1 MRKLL
6 FILLA
11 AVTLVACENET
22 LNKTEDA
29 KPIALKASLQKR
41 INQDNAFAFD
51 LLRNTI
57 AKNTDENITVSPLS
71 VSIALG
77 MARNGANGLTQSEM
91 ETTLKMSGLTSDEI
105 NEYYKVMNNALPVID
120 PTTKLSIA
128 NSIWYRKDFVVKPSF
143 LDVNTANF
151 NAYVRELD
159 FSQSWAKDTINNWCS
174 VKTKGLI
181 PTILDDIPENAV
193 MYLINA
199 VYFKGIW
206 CNKFDK
212 KLTTESYFYPEKG
225 ESVKMNLMQMTDTL
239 LYATDELADY
249 VDLPY
254 GNKAF
259 SMTVIVPKYGKTT
272 NDVLQSMTVDKWNNT
287 VSKLSEEQVQL
298 SLPRFKSENKFL
310 LNDPLIAMGMPTAFT
325 GAADFSRISDERLL
339 ISKVIHK
346 TYISVDEDGT
356 EAAAVTAIEMIKT
369 SMPMYPIVRADR
381 PFLFVIREKS
391 TGVILFIG
399 KMGKVEKV

>member
-22 LNKTEDA
+22 TSKTEDA

-91 ETTLKMSGLTSDEI
+91 EITLKMSGLTSDEI

-128 NSIWYRKDFVVKPSF
+128 NSIWYRKNFVVKPSF
-143 LDVNTANF
+143 LDVNTTNF

-212 KLTTESYFYPEKG
+212 KQTTESYFYPEKG
-225 ESVKMNLMQMTDTL
+225 ENIKMNLMQMTDTL

-259 SMTVIVPKYGKTT
+259 SMTVIVPKYGKTA

-287 VSKLSEEQVQL
+287 VSKLREEQVQL

-346 TYISVDEDGT
+346 TYISVDEDGA

-369 SMPMYPIVRADR
+369 SMPMYPIVRADH

>member
-22 LNKTEDA
+22 TSKTEDA

-57 AKNTDENITVSPLS
+57 TKNTDENITVSPLS

-91 ETTLKMSGLTSDEI
+91 EITLKMSGLTSDEI

-128 NSIWYRKDFVVKPSF
+128 NSIWYRKNFVVKPSF
-143 LDVNTANF
+143 LDVNTTNF

-212 KLTTESYFYPEKG
+212 KQTTESYFYPEKG

-325 GAADFSRISDERLL
+325 GSADFSRISDERLL

-369 SMPMYPIVRADR
+369 SMPMYPIVRADH

>member
-22 LNKTEDA
+22 TSKTEVA

-77 MARNGANGLTQSEM
+77 MALNGANGITQSEM

-128 NSIWYRKDFVVKPSF
+128 NSIWYRKNFVVKPSF
-143 LDVNTANF
+143 LDVNTTNF

-325 GAADFSRISDERLL
+325 GSADFSRISDERLL

-369 SMPMYPIVRADR
+369 SMPMYPIVRADH

>member
-212 KLTTESYFYPEKG
+212 KRTTESYFYPEKG

-287 VSKLSEEQVQL
+287 VSKLTEEQVQL

>member
-1 MRKLL
+1 
-6 FILLA
+6 
-11 AVTLVACENET
+11 VACESDLANT
-22 LNKTEDA
+22 PEDA

-57 AKNTDENITVSPLS
+57 AKNTDENVTVSPLS

-77 MARNGANGLTQSEM
+77 MAWNGANGATQSEM
-91 ETTLKMSGLTSDEI
+91 ETTLKMSGLTPDEV
-105 NEYYKVMNNALPVID
+105 NEYYKVMNNALPTID

-128 NSIWYRKDFVVKPSF
+128 NSIWYRKNFVVKPAF
-143 LDVNTANF
+143 LEVNKTNF

-159 FSQSWAKDTINNWCS
+159 FDQLWAKDTINNWCS

-181 PTILDDIPENAV
+181 PTILEDIPQNAM

-212 KLTTESYFYPEKG
+212 KLTTESYFYPETG
-225 ESVKMNLMQMTDTL
+225 SSVKMNLMQQKDTL
-239 LYATDELADY
+239 PYTTDELADY

-259 SMTVIVPKYGKTT
+259 SMTVVVPKYGKTT
-272 NDVLQSMTVDKWNNT
+272 ADVLKSMTVEKWNT
-287 VSKLSEEQVQL
+287 TISALKEQELQL

-310 LNDPLIAMGMPTAFT
+310 LNDPLIAMGMPLAFT
-325 GAADFSRISDERLL
+325 GAADFSRMSNEHLL

-356 EAAAVTAIEMIKT
+356 EVAAVTAIEMIKT
-369 SMPMYPIVRADR
+369 SMPMYPIIRADH
-381 PFLFVIREKS
+381 PFIFVIREKS